1 MLPAGG
7 CTTAGRA
14 FKSAAVGVAPGTQP
28 LSQAFIFFWVR
39 YRKDEGAGRWPLLRL
54 HGDSP
59 VMQDV
64 ERGDIVWAFT
74 RGRDGPHV
82 IVARLR
88 VTQVGPT
95 PESDPERKAGRWFCE
110 SNRLGSSGITL
121 FDPDEQTDAEEV
133 IRSLS
138 TSTEGRVLGH
148 TFRGWRA
155 IRPITA
161 EDAEKRE
168 RHAGA
173 RASSDAGL
181 SGRKPKQQGEAG

>member
-1 MLPAGG
+1 
-7 CTTAGRA
+7 
-14 FKSAAVGVAPGTQP
+14 
-28 LSQAFIFFWVR
+28 
-39 YRKDEGAGRWPLLRL
+39 
-54 HGDSP
+54 
-59 VMQDV
+59 MQGIQ
-64 ERGDIVWAFT
+64 RGDIVWAFT
-74 RGRDGPHV
+74 RRRDGFYV

-88 VTQVGPT
+88 VTQAGPT

-121 FDPDEQTDAEEV
+121 FDPDEQDDAEEV

-161 EDAEKRE
+161 KDAEKLE
-168 RHAGA
+168 RHAV
-173 RASSDAGL
+173 
-181 SGRKPKQQGEAG
+181 PP